1 MNSNISD
8 INNNLENI
16 LVIGDVFFVQNDI
29 QKLINLVRNE
39 LKDFTVLANLEGSI
53 NFANNKS
60 KKLMSLSLPMFDPN
74 DMPQNLYFSVVNN
87 HVTDYGIDN
96 FLKNIKYL
104 ENKVV
109 YSSNDKVVTYINN
122 KKFIFLADKKEQC
135 VLRGTNF
142 LSFSNSVL
150 KKIAPN
156 LKDSHVIVHGGIEYR
171 KNPTLYQRSLARK
184 IIDNGAESVIFH
196 HSHVVGHFEYWKE
209 KLIHYGLGNAFFSD
223 TFNLHKLEESI
234 SQGVIIDGSLKILNL
249 KVLSPVGIVDS
260 SYENNSF
267 KKKDYDY
274 KQFYKNRY
282 KLESSFSPRQ
292 LFLNGIFIDTQFYL
306 WSTVANF
313 FVKNKL
319 SKPIKSFLNRFIKTN
334 DHHE

>member
-109 YSSNDKVVTYINN
+109 Y
-122 KKFIFLADKKEQC
+122 
-135 VLRGTNF
+135 
-142 LSFSNSVL
+142 
-150 KKIAPN
+150 
-156 LKDSHVIVHGGIEYR
+156 
-171 KNPTLYQRSLARK
+171 
-184 IIDNGAESVIFH
+184 
-196 HSHVVGHFEYWKE
+196 
-209 KLIHYGLGNAFFSD
+209 
-223 TFNLHKLEESI
+223 
-234 SQGVIIDGSLKILNL
+234 
-249 KVLSPVGIVDS
+249 
-260 SYENNSF
+260 
-267 KKKDYDY
+267 
-274 KQFYKNRY
+274 
-282 KLESSFSPRQ
+282 
-292 LFLNGIFIDTQFYL
+292 
-306 WSTVANF
+306 
-313 FVKNKL
+313 
-319 SKPIKSFLNRFIKTN
+319 
-334 DHHE
+334 